1 MEDNEFYE
9 YTTTDGLP
17 SWSATSNET
26 PEAALPGSDFRNE
39 YDPRPI
45 ITYIFDVLFEGFN
58 EYADDAPE
66 FI

>member
-1 MEDNEFYE
+1 MSDYRDEID
-9 YTTTDGLP
+9 
-17 SWSATSNET
+17 WSPEVTSTEV
-26 PEAALPGSDFRNE
+26 PEIALEGSDFRAE

>member
-1 MEDNEFYE
+1 MNDNQYE
-9 YTTTDGLP
+9 YDLTDLDI
-17 SWSATSNET
+17 SDITQ
-26 PEAALPGSDFRNE
+26 LGSDFRKE

-45 ITYIFDVLFEGFN
+45 INYIFDVLFEGFN